1 MNISDHTSGQD
12 CRTALAE
19 ADPTTWA
26 AVVTSYHGLLVHV
39 ARRQRL
45 NDAETADMV
54 QETWTRL
61 FQHAREIREPER
73 LAGWIRSTA
82 TRECIATRKRGWRE
96 GPVRQAVTDQ
106 IQEWDVDD
114 RLHAEHRAAALR
126 NAVARLPQRE
136 RCLMEAL
143 LEPEQVSYTELS
155 TRLGMPVG
163 SIGPVRGR
171 ALARLRVLLDS
182 LDADDLA
189 KPRAYV

>member
-1 MNISDHTSGQD
+1 MKTREPTPGQD
-12 CRTALAE
+12 CCTALAA

-26 AVVTSYHGLLVHV
+26 AVVTGYHGLLLHV
-39 ARRQRL
+39 ARRHRL
-45 NDAETADMV
+45 SDAETADMV

-73 LAGWIRSTA
+73 LAGWIRTTA
-82 TRECIATRKRGWRE
+82 TRECLAIRKRGWRE
-96 GPVRQAVTDQ
+96 GPVRQTIPEQV
-106 IQEWDVDD
+106 QEWEVDD

-126 NAVARLPQRE
+126 NAVARLPRRE
-136 RCLMEAL
+136 RCLIEAL

-155 TRLGMPVG
+155 TRLDMPVG

-182 LDADDLA
+182 LDADERP
-189 KPRAYV
+189 KQRACL